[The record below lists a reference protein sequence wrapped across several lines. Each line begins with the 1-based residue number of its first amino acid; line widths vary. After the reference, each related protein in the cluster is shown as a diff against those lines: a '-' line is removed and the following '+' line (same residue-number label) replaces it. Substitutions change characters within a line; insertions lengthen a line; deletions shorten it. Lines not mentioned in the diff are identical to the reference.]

1 MNYKTYL
8 LNEYK
13 KQGKPPQ
20 YFEVGKTNF
29 IIPVAYAKR
38 DDFFDDFL
46 AFQDQEYLKYDKYNK
61 RNPDKQIQVREV
73 KLNDDIRF
81 IVPLNMAKRNLSD
94 KEIKN
99 RLIKKAVNRY
109 ISAVKKTA
117 RLNEEN
123 PKEKALVSLSENHF
137 RYCHKEH
144 AKFVAQKIAT
154 KLGQA
159 LKWSSKQTADVAIG
173 LAGSPVFAVY
183 KLLDKKYHYEDNKFS
198 DFLNKQIAPRL
209 KKALLTTAIS
219 TATILG
225 VKNNEK
231 ISDYI
236 DDIKTERAEKK
247 QAEKD
252 AQARKIKEQ
261 AEKEAFFKK
270 YNTTDEIFYQ
280 NYKTAKENEALIVSL
295 IACPEG
301 FEEKAYLCS
310 AKRPTIGYGCT
321 RVVVEGKFDE
331 NGFPVTIP
339 VTLGMTTTK
348 EKAYKDVIAH
358 LDKSVYSQFANI
370 NKELSPQE
378 IASVCMFIYN
388 TGENAFNKSTL
399 CKAINNDADDET
411 IREAFSLIRSVN
423 GQRNYGLINRHG
435 FEGYIFCCENIDDF
449 IMLKPSI
456 VGSPDIKYY
465 EYGKKDKKNPLM
477 NEDKT
482 FVTRNIEEV
491 QKDTEKFKTDNFN
504 KSIIYMLPDEQAKMV
519 LEQFGYSVDEHG
531 KLKKDIS
538 WERAQ
543 EIASKSSKRDKKSSK
558 KNAKKIG
565 SKELK
570 EIQNKSR

>member
-29 IIPVAYAKR
+29 IIPVAYDKR

-270 YNTTDEIFYQ
+270 YDTTDEVFYQ
-280 NYKTAKENEALIVSL
+280 NYKTAKENEEIIVAL

-301 FEEKAYLCS
+301 FREDAYLCDAGKS
-310 AKRPTIGYGCT
+310 TIGYGTT
-321 RVVVEGKFDE
+321 RTIVKGKTDE
-331 NGFPVTIP
+331 KGFPVTMP
-339 VTLGMTTTK
+339 VVLGSKTNK
-348 EKAYKDVIAH
+348 KDAYDDVVAH
-358 LDKSVYSQFANI
+358 LDKYVYSQFKHI
-370 NKELSPQE
+370 NKVLEEQE
-378 IASVCMFIYN
+378 ISAICMFIYN
-388 TGENAFNKSTL
+388 TGNNAFNETML
-399 CKAINNDADDET
+399 CKAINNNADDKKV
-411 IREAFSLIRSVN
+411 REAFSIIRSVK
-423 GQRNYGLINRHG
+423 GKRNYGLINRHG
-435 FEGYIFCCENIDDF
+435 FEGYVFCCENIKDLVN
-449 IMLKPSI
+449 LKPTI
-456 VGSPDIKYY
+456 AGSPDIKYY
-465 EYGKKDKKNPLM
+465 EYGSGNKKDPLE
-477 NEDKT
+477 NHDKT
-482 FVTRNIEEV
+482 FVTRDIEQV
-491 QKDTEKFKTDNFN
+491 FNDAEKFKTNDY
-504 KSIIYMLPDEQAKMV
+504 KKCIIYMLPEEKADEALKK
-519 LEQFGYSVDEHG
+519 FGVYVDENG
-531 KLKKDIS
+531 KIKSDIT
-538 WERAQ
+538 WEEAQ
-543 EIASKSSKRDKKSSK
+543 EISSKHNKKS
-558 KNAKKIG
+558 AKK
-565 SKELK
+565 LK
-570 EIQNKSR
+570 LRKNKSR

>member
-29 IIPVAYAKR
+29 IIPVAYDKR

-252 AQARKIKEQ
+252 AQARMVTEQ

-280 NYKTAKENEALIVSL
+280 NYKTAKANEEMIVAL

-301 FEEKAYLCS
+301 FREDAYLCD
-310 AKRPTIGYGCT
+310 AGKLTIGYGTT
-321 RVVVEGKFDE
+321 RTVLRDNDGNILRDDK
-331 NGFPVTIP
+331 GFAITRAVKKGD
-339 VTLGMTTTK
+339 VTTK
-348 EKAYKDVIAH
+348 EASYEDVVAH
-358 LDKSVYSQFANI
+358 LDRYVYAQFKHI
-370 NKELSPQE
+370 NRVLEDQE
-378 IASVCMFIYN
+378 IGGTCMFIYN
-388 TGENAFNKSTL
+388 TDEGAFNGSML
-399 CKAINNDADDET
+399 CKAINSKASDEKV
-411 IREAFSLIRSVN
+411 REAFSIIRSVK
-423 GQRNYGLINRHG
+423 GKRNYGLINRHG
-435 FEGYIFCCENIDDF
+435 FEGYVFCCESIKDLVN
-449 IMLKPSI
+449 LKPTI
-456 VGSPDIKYY
+456 AGSPDIKYY
-465 EYGKKDKKNPLM
+465 EYGSGNKKDPLENP
-477 NEDKT
+477 DKT
-482 FVTRNIEEV
+482 FVTRDIEQVFE
-491 QKDTEKFKTDNFN
+491 DAEKFKTNDY
-504 KSIIYMLPDEQAKMV
+504 KKCIIYMLPEEKADEALKK
-519 LEQFGYSVDEHG
+519 FGVHVDENG
-531 KLKKDIS
+531 KIKSDIT
-538 WERAQ
+538 WEEAQ
-543 EIASKSSKRDKKSSK
+543 EISSKHNKKS
-558 KNAKKIG
+558 AKK
-565 SKELK
+565 LK
-570 EIQNKSR
+570 LRKNKSR